1 MRVPLGAMW
10 PPLLLLVLD
19 IAVTAAA
26 VLVGFV
32 WLAIPGAIGA
42 AILVLD
48 AWGRK
53 VDFRHA
59 VRHLSAGRSPERVA
73 GTYQFSW
80 CGRVACLAAAR
91 EVGAEKARAV
101 EDYYRTGGYRWW
113 HVFPDNTFT
122 RNSPFLSLRFWRIT
136 LGGNV
141 HAQARQTDEFA
152 ERERAHPRRLR
163 TRTAAAREKIRR
175 AA

>member
-10 PPLLLLVLD
+10 PPLLLLFLD
-19 IAVTAAA
+19 ITITVAA
-26 VLVGFV
+26 VVAGFA
-32 WLAIPGAIGA
+32 WLLIPGAIGA
-42 AILVLD
+42 FILVLD

-91 EVGAEKARAV
+91 EVGPDKAWAV

-122 RNSPFLSLRFWRIT
+122 RNSPFLTLRFWRIT

-141 HAQARQTDEFA
+141 HAQSRTAEESA
-152 ERERAHPRRLR
+152 ERERVHPLRMR
-163 TRTAAAREKIRR
+163 TRTAARREKVRR